1 MCSKDFNFAKR
12 AVYHETLN
20 TFLNKFQ
27 DTILNSAERDAKAH
41 VISLYR
47 TLATQRL
54 TRLQNQL
61 RENAEKRES
70 VHFTEAVML
79 LIDDQIIAIQI
90 KAYADA
96 ITLLTS
102 VQNIARKSPD
112 SDILSCVDEKLAE
125 SQKLYD
131 ESSDESPVE

>member
-1 MCSKDFNFAKR
+1 MCSKEFNFAKR
-12 AVYHETLN
+12 AVYHEALN
-20 TFLNKFQ
+20 TFLDKFRGA
-27 DTILNSAERDAKAH
+27 ILGSAERDAKAH
-41 VISLYR
+41 VISLYC

-79 LIDDQIIAIQI
+79 LIDDQIIAMQI

-96 ITLLTS
+96 ITLLTD
-102 VQNIARKSPD
+102 VRDIARKSPD
-112 SDILSCVDEKLAE
+112 LDILSCVDEKLAE

-131 ESSDESPVE
+131 EPTVE